1 MLQSASISEQ
11 QRRRPVRLPIFVIEH
26 APGGSAARQL
36 DAWRLRYESIDV
48 AETAQQDAA
57 RLMEAHG
64 EQIFRP
70 YGPGL
75 TMTPAE
81 VASAVGHLRI
91 YEVMAKRRLGRAC
104 IVEGCAELSAGFP
117 QVLQSKALLE
127 SDWQVLLL
135 AHRSS
140 RRRRAASGAT
150 PSLWRKQVAAGHG
163 IARPAEFPS
172 GATACLVTAEAA
184 QKLRRIAW
192 PIRLPAAVVVAHARM
207 TGLDV
212 RIVTPCLVQPP
223 APAVDGDDGDLQDA
237 LKDAFYA
244 PPVVDLMNRVCS
256 PCASPGAW
264 SVYPASAVDPAPKG
278 VELRSMSLR
287 PRREH
292 AGGAMAEFAG
302 TATDLWRYLRFRH
315 RALGAAIVAARDG
328 VANRLRRAAIWL
340 LGVHWVPSSPGAE
353 PLAPS
358 PRPIP
363 FRTPAGAT
371 VEPRPKIAVVV
382 PTVNRRQLVAATL
395 AAVRSQTLEPH
406 RLIVVDDGSSD
417 GTAEAVRQQF
427 AAGGFPFDTD
437 LVVQERNRG
446 APAARNAGLARAGDC
461 DFVWFLDSDDFP
473 PRNFLEKTA
482 SSLQESPE
490 AVAAS
495 TDRVIRTRGHAWF
508 SSLRTLRPEP
518 RPWFFE
524 HGTVVGSCTL
534 FRTSVVRQLGGFDE
548 ALPTSHDTAL
558 FMRVAGV
565 GPWLH
570 AAGSPVQFLQRDFH
584 AHLKYGYDDWERRVA
599 EIQEACLLDPGV
611 DAAVSGELRR
621 RVLCNR
627 WYTAGRQLAEQ
638 GRWREAADCFRRCLA
653 WKRRFARAWFYLLAS
668 NVGVFRQA
676 KAGMDSEPRS
686 SRPAAAHPRDT
697 RPSNST

>member
-1 MLQSASISEQ
+1 M
-11 QRRRPVRLPIFVIEH
+11 RLPIFVIEH
-26 APGGSAARQL
+26 APGGNAARQL

-48 AETAQQDAA
+48 VEAAQQDVA

-64 EQIFRP
+64 EQIFWP
-70 YGPGL
+70 YAPGL

-81 VASAVGHLRI
+81 VATTAGHLRI
-91 YEVMAKRRLGRAC
+91 YEVMAKRRLDRAC
-104 IVEGCAELSAGFP
+104 IVEGCAELASGFP

-140 RRRRAASGAT
+140 RPQRAASGAT
-150 PSLWRKQVAAGHG
+150 PSLWRQPIAAGHG
-163 IARPAEFPS
+163 VARPTEFPMD
-172 GATACLVTAEAA
+172 ATACLVTAAA
-184 QKLRRIAW
+184 ARELRRVAW

-212 RIVTPCLVQPP
+212 RIVTPCVVQPP
-223 APAVDGDDGDLQDA
+223 APAVDGDGDLQDA

-256 PCASPGAW
+256 PCASPSAW
-264 SVYPASAVDPAPKG
+264 SVYPASALDPAPKG

-287 PRREH
+287 PSERV
-292 AGGAMAEFAG
+292 GGALAASAA
-302 TATDLWRYLRFRH
+302 TATDLWRYLRFRR
-315 RALGAAIVAARDG
+315 RALGAAVVAVRDG
-328 VANRLRRAAIWL
+328 VANRLRRSAIWL
-340 LGVHWVPSSPGAE
+340 LGVRWAPFSPGAE

-358 PRPIP
+358 ARPIP

-395 AAVRSQTLEPH
+395 AAVQSQTLEPH

-427 AAGGFPFDTD
+427 AAGGFPFATE

-446 APAARNAGLARAGDC
+446 APAARNAGLARASDC

-473 PRNFLEKTA
+473 PTNFLEKTA
-482 SSLQESPE
+482 SSLQRNPD

-495 TDRVIRTRGHAWF
+495 TDRVIRTRSHAWF
-508 SSLRTLRPEP
+508 SSLRTLHPEP

-534 FRTSVVRQLGGFDE
+534 FRTAVVRQLGGFDE
-548 ALPTSHDTAL
+548 ALPTGHDTAL

-565 GPWLH
+565 GRWLH
-570 AAGSPVQFLQRDFH
+570 AAGSPVVFLQRDFH
-584 AHLKYGYDDWERRVA
+584 PHLKHRYDDWERRVTR
-599 EIQEACLLDPGV
+599 IQEACLLDPGC
-611 DAAVSGELRR
+611 DAAVADELRR

-638 GRWREAADCFRRCLA
+638 GRWREAAECFRRSLA
-653 WKRRFARAWFYLLAS
+653 WKRRFARAWLFLLAS
-668 NVGVFRQA
+668 SLGVFRRTR
-676 KAGMDSEPRS
+676 AGGDSAPKLRG
-686 SRPAAAHPRDT
+686 PASAQRRDDT